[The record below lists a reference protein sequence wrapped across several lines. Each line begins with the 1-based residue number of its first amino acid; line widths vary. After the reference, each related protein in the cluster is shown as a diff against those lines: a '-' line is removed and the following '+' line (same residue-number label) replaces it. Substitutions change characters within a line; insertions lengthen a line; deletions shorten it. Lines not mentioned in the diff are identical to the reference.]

1 MITAVLAF
9 VTAIHRTTDSIT
21 AGIRGS
27 TAAGAVRANTRVNA
41 EQSVVTAGTVRFIAR
56 IARSIRRTK

>member
-9 VTAIHRTTDSIT
+9 VTAVDRTADSVT
-21 AGIRGS
+21 ACVWRS
-27 TAAGAVRANTRVNA
+27 AAAGAVCADTRFYA
-41 EQSVVTAGTVRFIAR
+41 EQSVVTAGAVRFIAR